1 MKRNF
6 CLFALSLLLLARHAW
21 AAPNLSVVFVDP
33 EKYSAA
39 SYSSPFSNDQD
50 RADVQRD
57 IEQHLQLLAQRTLL
71 PGDSLK
77 IEVLDI
83 DLAGRVEP
91 LRSRIGS
98 SVRVIRDISWPRMAL
113 RHTFT
118 HGNQT
123 TPSREERISDLNYLS
138 SFNRYPSGDR
148 LRYEKAMLDRWF
160 KERFGNG

>member
-1 MKRNF
+1 MKKTF
-6 CLFALSLLLLARHAW
+6 SLAAVCLFLLLRSASAES
-21 AAPNLSVVFVDP
+21 NLSVVFVHP
-33 EKYSAA
+33 EDYSDAT
-39 SYSSPFSNDQD
+39 YSSSFANAQD

-57 IEQHLQLLAQRTLL
+57 IEQHLQRLAQRTLP

-91 LRSRIGS
+91 FRSRIGS
-98 SVRVIRDISWPRMAL
+98 DVRVMRDISGPRMEIRYTLTRKDQA
-113 RHTFT
+113 TS
-118 HGNQT
+118 
-123 TPSREERISDLNYLS
+123 SREERLSALYYLS

-160 KERFGNG
+160 VERFGKR